1 MLEEYL
7 MSTSRLAALL
17 AFLAIVSSV
26 RAEEPAG
33 ELATKLAGVKF
44 KQYAAA
50 PGYSEGPTWWKGEP
64 GRHED
69 HRRRPQETGCDVA
82 EDVDRPVN
90 EKRFA
95 SCDANLLILH
105 SAEERT

>member
-1 MLEEYL
+1 
-7 MSTSRLAALL
+7 MSTFRLAA
-17 AFLAIVSSV
+17 FLGILVIASIA

-33 ELATKLAGVKF
+33 ELAKKLVGVKF
-44 KQYAAA
+44 EQYAAS